1 MSIEPINFEKLQFT
15 RADRLRKSLHA
26 AGMSSQ
32 EMADYLG
39 VNRNTISRYINDERE
54 PKRSVLLLWAL
65 RTGVP
70 MEWIE
75 TGNTPTDNNGG
86 GGDEGMV
93 NIYFLP
99 KPTLDLVA

>member
-15 RADRLRKSLHA
+15 QADRLRKSLHA

-39 VNRNTISRYINDERE
+39 VNRNTVSRYINDERD
-54 PKRSVLLLWAL
+54 PKRSILRLWAL

-70 MEWIE
+70 LEWLE
-75 TGNTPTDNNGG
+75 TGNIPADNDGG
-86 GGDEGMV
+86 GGDGGMV
-93 NIYFLP
+93 NIRFLA